1 MRASY
6 MIRALVLCLFLAAVN
21 CFVAVQTIDDLEST
35 LVVGLILD
43 GNCSGDCIDP
53 DSPGG
58 ARSAAQI
65 QAAPGEYI
73 IPGSSYRSSN
83 PAAPGRMDYRELFLS
98 SSKANANGI
107 EIQTVTENGFW
118 KINFPTSTGATYTT
132 ILTYDGNSSPD
143 DEFYY
148 ERDVLSLDLT
158 RPGSFSNSD
167 PASTP
172 PAYGFFFLAS
182 SDLTSTFSFR
192 VISDDFRGSQLTVTI
207 PQGTQVEVFA
217 PFYQFDPI
225 PAGDAGTG
233 GRGQHKQMTGAPAD
247 FSDVSVLSF
256 IFETTKAVD
265 AQLTFVSL
273 ITGTLNIRVFLDCT
287 GDACAFDDSDT
298 LLTGVTLTVTG
309 NPSSTTPFT
318 TQIATYQNVSLPGNR
333 FSLTPEG
340 YFTFY
345 LDAGIYQICVGT
357 LPNGVTLVNGCS
369 TPSNRCFTS
378 QSITDEYEDIF
389 IDVPVTSTLS
399 ITPPAPTT
407 VNCVQRATATSPAF
421 TGTATATGCGI
432 VPAPTF
438 FDVTSTPCNGE
449 AVITRTWTVIQSS
462 QSRTATQTITVE
474 DTGVPVIGIVSN
486 RQVNC
491 GDCTSTAANCLGTPI
506 VTDDCAI
513 GVITPSFTPNSVGN
527 NCIRT
532 FTRTWNAVDPCGNSA
547 LPVTQTFTVVDSD
560 VPVFTGSEPLDR
572 TVPCGGLFVFEDRK
586 S

>member
-265 AQLTFVSL
+265 ALLTF
-273 ITGTLNIRVFLDCT
+273 
-287 GDACAFDDSDT
+287 
-298 LLTGVTLTVTG
+298 VTLTVTG
-309 NPSSTTPFT
+309 NPSSTAVFS
-318 TQIATYQNVSLPGNR
+318 TQTATYQNVSLPGNR

-340 YFTFY
+340 YYTFY
-345 LDAGIYQICVGT
+345 LDAGVYQICVGT

-399 ITPPAPTT
+399 ITAPPPAT
-407 VNCVQRATATSPAF
+407 VNCTRRASETAPQF
-421 TGTATATGCGI
+421 TGTASVTGCGI

-438 FDVTSTPCNGE
+438 FDSTSTPCNGE
-449 AVITRTWTVIQSS
+449 AILTRTWTVIQGS
-462 QSRTATQTITVE
+462 QSRTATQIISVE
-474 DTGVPVIGIVSN
+474 DTGIPVIGSVIN

-491 GDCTSTAANCLGTPI
+491 GECTSTAANCLGTPV

-513 GVITPSFTPNSVGN
+513 GTITPSFTQIG
-527 NCIRT
+527 R
-532 FTRTWNAVDPCGNSA
+532 AH
-547 LPVTQTFTVVDSD
+547 
-560 VPVFTGSEPLDR
+560 
-572 TVPCGGLFVFEDRK
+572 
-586 S
+586 